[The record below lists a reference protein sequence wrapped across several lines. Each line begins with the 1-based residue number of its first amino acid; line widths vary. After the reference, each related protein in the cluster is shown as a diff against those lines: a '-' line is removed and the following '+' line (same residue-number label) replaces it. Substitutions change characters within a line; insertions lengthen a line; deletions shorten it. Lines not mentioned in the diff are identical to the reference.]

1 MRLLASGIDT
11 LNLSVRGAIRESVWE
26 LLAEMQ
32 RRARKKEPSELV
44 SFAVTEQA
52 FECRPYGR
60 RGYTYWLS
68 SPDYELIL
76 GRSTKFPEALVELHS
91 PFLHSMGIG
100 AALDQV
106 ERLFRL
112 DLFAGPF
119 TEGVSRID
127 LHADMQGWHLRTAD
141 LDRFV
146 GYGRHRRAF
155 EDNRQVFQS
164 GSRLSGFMFGR
175 DALVARIYD
184 KTAQIRKDGI
194 SWLPDLWGENFDPGA
209 PVWRVEFQFRR
220 EAIADF
226 QTRTVDEVRGD
237 RVGAGRMAFCSSG
250 EMARASPCCRGP
262 AASPVAARPR
272 LGGSPGGAHRAD
284 HDGAGAPARRP
295 GVGVEV
301 ALGDPGLRGP
311 HWRQFES
318 GP

>member
-11 LNLSVRGAIRESVWE
+11 LNLSVRGAIRQSVWE

-32 RRARKKEPSELV
+32 RRARKKEASELV

-119 TEGVSRID
+119 KRGCRVSTCT
-127 LHADMQGWHLRTAD
+127 RTC
-141 LDRFV
+141 
-146 GYGRHRRAF
+146 RAGIC
-155 EDNRQVFQS
+155 EQRTWT
-164 GSRLSGFMFGR
+164 GSWVTVATGGPSRTTVRCSSRGPGCQGFMFGR

-194 SWLPDLWGENFDPGA
+194 SWLPDLWGENLDPGA

-226 QTRTVDEVRGD
+226 QARTVDEVI
-237 RVGAGRMAFCSSG
+237 
-250 EMARASPCCRGP
+250 ASVQDVWRYG
-262 AASPVAARPR
+262 SVKWLTLR
-272 LGGSPGGAHRAD
+272 LPT
-284 HDGAGAPARRP
+284 
-295 GVGVEV
+295 
-301 ALGDPGLRGP
+301 GDPRRRRWRLDPAWEEVQAVRIAPTMTGLVR
-311 HWRQFES
+311 RRIDQASELRLL
-318 GP
+318 